1 MIISCFPG
9 YLWNFKDF
17 VFVNISSYNIKQEA
31 LSWQP
36 QHMQYGARG
45 AGPGVS
51 HGDVVWEVQGFHVVT
66 YVWWVEQVQGSHMV
80 TYAWW
85 VGQVQGVSHGDV
97 VWQVHMITSGPGVS
111 HGDVCVVGGAGP
123 GVSHGDVCVV
133 GGAGPGVSHGDVC
146 VVGGAGP
153 GGLTW

>member
-1 MIISCFPG
+1 
-9 YLWNFKDF
+9 
-17 VFVNISSYNIKQEA
+17 
-31 LSWQP
+31 
-36 QHMQYGARG
+36 
-45 AGPGVS
+45 
-51 HGDVVWEVQGFHVVT
+51 
-66 YVWWVEQVQGSHMV
+66 MV

-85 VGQVQGVSHGDV
+85 VGQVH
-97 VWQVHMITSGPGVS
+97 
-111 HGDVCVVGGAGP
+111 